1 MRLLLVAML
10 LAGAAQ
16 KRSVEH
22 ADGFCYTQRHCG
34 ITKLVDNNALNEA
47 RVYEHD

>member
-1 MRLLLVAML
+1 MRILLVAML

-16 KRSVEH
+16 KRSIEH

-34 ITKLVDNNALNEA
+34 ITKVFDNNAFNEA
-47 RVYEHD
+47 RL